1 MRECSTTVD
10 APSSVYILGLLSITL
25 TWLRFISSIRPSRQ
39 GPHSSCNLTTQATM
53 GVPVNNSDGKPDVM
67 MVENAINDDVES
79 NPVKAPQ
86 VYHIDG
92 FSVLGLSA
100 EDAEFYQAY
109 SAVDRKKTMHKVN
122 KCPSSRSR
130 FRLTTISQQVDVRLI
145 PMLASL
151 YLLAHLDRSN
161 IGNTKVGDIPSSQ
174 AGAAY

>member
-1 MRECSTTVD
+1 
-10 APSSVYILGLLSITL
+10 
-25 TWLRFISSIRPSRQ
+25 
-39 GPHSSCNLTTQATM
+39 M
-53 GVPVNNSDGKPDVM
+53 GVPVNTSDEKPDVM

-122 KCPSSRSR
+122 KCPSSRSN

-145 PMLASL
+145 PMLAAL
-151 YLLAHLDRSN
+151 YLIAHLDRSN
-161 IGNTKVGDIPSSQ
+161 IGNTKVSGIPSSQ
-174 AGAAY
+174 AGPGY